1 MTPPLPAGPY
11 LPTSDLVAVAWL
23 KTVAGLPVGGIATTL
38 PSDAAAWADE
48 GFVQAQTVTG
58 LADVDVPQWRRP
70 LVQVDLW
77 ANSGTSNRPPWN
89 KAARLAELVRA
100 GTEGATGRVV
110 DLGPNYLP
118 ARVLSV
124 YLESEPRRIEDD
136 PAGYARLTLDL
147 HIDWARVHAA

>member
-1 MTPPLPAGPY
+1 MSPLPAGPY

-23 KTVAGLPVGGIATTL
+23 RGVAGLPAGGVATSL
-38 PSDAAAWADE
+38 PSDATRWADE

-70 LVQVDLW
+70 LVQVDCW
-77 ANSGTSNRPPWN
+77 ANAGASDSPPWN
-89 KAARLAELVRA
+89 KAARLVELIRA
-100 GTEGATGRVV
+100 GTEGATGRTV
-110 DLGPNYLP
+110 DLGASYRP

-136 PAGYARLTLDL
+136 PAGFARFTLDL
-147 HIDWARVHAA
+147 HVDWVRAHEA

>member
-23 KTVAGLPVGGIATTL
+23 KAVAGLNPASVATTL
-38 PSDAAAWADE
+38 PSDPTTWADE

-58 LADVDVPQWRRP
+58 VADVDLPQWRRP
-70 LVQVDLW
+70 LVQVDCW
-77 ANSGTSNRPPWN
+77 ANAGTSNKPPWN

-100 GTEGATGRVV
+100 ATEGPTGRVV
-110 DLGPNYLP
+110 TLPGDYLD

-124 YLESEPRRIEDD
+124 YLETEPRRIEDD
-136 PAGYARLTLDL
+136 PAGYARLSLDL
-147 HIDWARVHAA
+147 HVDWARVHAA